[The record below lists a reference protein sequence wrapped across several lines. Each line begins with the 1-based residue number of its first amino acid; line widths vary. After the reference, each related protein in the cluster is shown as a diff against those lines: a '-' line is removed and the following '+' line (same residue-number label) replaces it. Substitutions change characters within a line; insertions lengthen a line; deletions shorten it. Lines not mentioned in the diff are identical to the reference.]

1 MKKRSIFFITS
12 IFVSLFIFF
21 IASLSIGAYSK
32 VGFYEAIL
40 YLSGHSMKKVYS
52 DIIFYRLIRTMA
64 AFVLGVGLSTSG
76 LTLQYTL
83 KNPLADPFLLG
94 ISSGAILGVT
104 LADYF
109 GFVSYYYLYL
119 AAWIGSLLS
128 IGIVLLISAYFKSSA
143 SSILIAGISLSYLL
157 SGITTIYMIK
167 LGPKIPG
174 VLFWLFGS
182 VAYSTP
188 GILYKT
194 SIIVF
199 LSLFF
204 LFLMWKP
211 INSLML
217 GEDMATSLGVG
228 VFRTRFL
235 SILIVSISTSALV
248 AMAGPVGFIG
258 LAAPWMARLIVGSN
272 YGKSL
277 VMSIFTGGLL
287 AIASDILARVVLYPS
302 EAPLT
307 AITSIFGAPFL
318 IYLTLRFKGRI

>member
-1 MKKRSIFFITS
+1 MKKRNIFFIVS

-52 DIIFYRLIRTMA
+52 DIVFYRLIRTMA

>member
-1 MKKRSIFFITS
+1 
-12 IFVSLFIFF
+12 
-21 IASLSIGAYSK
+21 
-32 VGFYEAIL
+32 
-40 YLSGHSMKKVYS
+40 MKKVYS

>member
-1 MKKRSIFFITS
+1 MKKRNVFFIASIFA
-12 IFVSLFIFF
+12 SLFVFF

-32 VGFYEAIL
+32 VGLYEAIL
-40 YLSGHSMKKVYS
+40 YLSGHSMERVYS

-64 AFVLGVGLSTSG
+64 AFVLGIGLSTSG

-204 LFLMWKP
+204 LFIMWKP

-217 GEDMATSLGVG
+217 GEDMATSLGVS

-277 VMSIFTGGLL
+277 IMSIFTGGLL